1 MTVFDEALG
10 RRGAVVPCPDCTED
24 DGIAWHRDEERRL
37 TARITELSAEGRATL
52 AALTAARL
60 QPYFLRF
67 HAETG
72 RVIRGCSAGR
82 WPTYGGNCT
91 TELPSRSR
99 SCWPF
104 STSSRSPPTLP
115 VP

>member
-10 RRGAVVPCPDCTED
+10 RCGAVVPCRDCTED

-72 RVIRGCSAGR
+72 RGDPRVLGR
-82 WPTYGGNCT
+82 ALADVRRKLNDG
-91 TELPSRSR
+91 
-99 SCWPF
+99 
-104 STSSRSPPTLP
+104 TSVTLP
-115 VP
+115 VMLAV